1 MTTNICTDS
10 EIMSDVQS
18 SQDIRK
24 VKIEKVGI
32 KKVIP

>member
-24 VKIEKVGI
+24 VKIDAIDES
-32 KKVIP
+32 